1 MAKISHLLK
10 NTRPLAIDLGEG
22 ETLNVVYRPGVLTPA
37 RHDEAIDLVEKQRV
51 GAALAKSL
59 ALSLVSWDLADEDDA
74 PCAIDE
80 GSLRELPV
88 RFLDMVFSAIQDDNV
103 PNEKKSKQSAG
114 SF

>member
-10 NTRPLAIDLGEG
+10 DKRPLAIDLGEG

-37 RHDEAIDLVEKQRV
+37 RHDEAIDLVEQQRV

-59 ALSLVSWDLADEDDA
+59 SLSLVSWDLTGEEGEPYPVDEDT
-74 PCAIDE
+74 
-80 GSLRELPV
+80 LRELPV

-103 PNEKKSKQSAG
+103 PNGKKSKQSAG